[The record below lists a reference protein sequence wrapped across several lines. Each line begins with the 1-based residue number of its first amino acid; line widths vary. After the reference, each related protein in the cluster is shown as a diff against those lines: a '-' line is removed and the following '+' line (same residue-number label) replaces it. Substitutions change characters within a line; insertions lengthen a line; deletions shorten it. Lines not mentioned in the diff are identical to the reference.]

1 MDIKSMA
8 QAMLANYVD
17 ATNSVI
23 ATQSC
28 SKYPNH
34 HKIGQ
39 ALETGL
45 TATFAAQRIID
56 TKGDMNSNSFLKA
69 FMTAVN
75 QQEEGDKSS
84 SEVEGPP
91 AWAQQLIDDNKAIKR
106 KLKL

>member
-69 FMTAVN
+69 FMTLVMYKFSNA
-75 QQEEGDKSS
+75 
-84 SEVEGPP
+84 
-91 AWAQQLIDDNKAIKR
+91 LIANR
-106 KLKL
+106 QTSLHCNGSLN